1 MINNFSEILQIINRL
16 NGKIDLDQVLT
27 HAQSLLAKI
36 KITISNLF
44 VLHTQTAEGLRVI

>member
-1 MINNFSEILQIINRL
+1 MINNLSEILQIINRL

-36 KITISNLF
+36 KITISTPPAVKQILS
-44 VLHTQTAEGLRVI
+44 L